1 MIYRIRHVTT
11 YAYEAPVASARCVLR
26 LTPADLPGQERLF
39 AEVRLS
45 PKARVSEETCFFGA
59 RLTHAAI
66 DVSHRELRIE
76 ARSRVRVSRAVAAAP
91 EADTPFEAVRAAAAE
106 SRRRGAQ
113 APVHALFPSQAAPIH
128 PEITAFAQASFP
140 AGRGVF
146 AGAADLMA
154 RIRDGFAYAP
164 GETDVATPTLAA
176 FRARAG
182 VCQDFAHVM
191 IAGLRGLGLPARYVS
206 GYLRTIPPEGAERL
220 VGADATHAWVDVWCG
235 EALGWIGFDPTNA
248 LLVGPDHIVLAFGRD
263 YADVSPVDGVVI
275 SSGGQ
280 SLTVSVDVAPEAA
293 PEAAPAA

>member
-11 YAYEAPVASARCVLR
+11 YSYEAPVATARCVLR
-26 LTPADLPGQERLF
+26 LTPANGPGQERL
-39 AEVRLS
+39 ASRVRIA
-45 PKARVSEETCFFGA
+45 PEARLSEETCFFGA
-59 RLTHAAI
+59 TLTHAAI
-66 DVSHRELRIE
+66 DAPHRALVIE
-76 ARSRVRVSRAVAAAP
+76 ATARVHVTRSVPALPDDDPTVASVRVAAAGS
-91 EADTPFEAVRAAAAE
+91 RA
-106 SRRRGAQ
+106 RGAD
-113 APVHALFPSQAAPIH
+113 APVHGLFASQAVPIAD
-128 PEITAFAQASFP
+128 EITDWAAACLP
-140 AGRGVF
+140 EDGGVF
-146 AGAADLMA
+146 AGAVALMT
-154 RIRDGFAYAP
+154 RIRETFAYAP

-235 EALGWIGFDPTNA
+235 ADLGWIGFDPTNA

-263 YADVSPVDGVVI
+263 YADVSPVDGVVV

-280 SLTVSVDVAPEAA
+280 SLTVSVDVAPEA
-293 PEAAPAA
+293 